1 MLSTN
6 KYIFML
12 LTAAYVTV
20 SLVLFYAGI
29 VEGEQ
34 RERERENADKLQIG
48 SSPVTEG
55 DDDKLCVQ

>member
-1 MLSTN
+1 
-6 KYIFML
+6 ML